1 MLGSRV
7 GVFVIMTVRARRK
20 LAVSYLALL
29 PALLMISTAPATAAR
44 DTHPSSATNA
54 STQGIA
60 AWAIASPDL
69 RADPAVR
76 LGVLP
81 NGMRYALM
89 HNETPKGAG
98 AIRFAFNVASLE
110 EEDREKGVAHL
121 GWVEIRGGCAIKK
134 FQIESIGMTRRAG

>member
-1 MLGSRV
+1 
-7 GVFVIMTVRARRK
+7 MTVRARRK